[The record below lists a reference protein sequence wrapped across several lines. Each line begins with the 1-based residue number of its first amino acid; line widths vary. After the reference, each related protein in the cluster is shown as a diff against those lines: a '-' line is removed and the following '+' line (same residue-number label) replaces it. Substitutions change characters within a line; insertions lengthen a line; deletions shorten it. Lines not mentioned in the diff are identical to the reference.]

1 MVSSDNYEILF
12 SLPKQ
17 KLLLIL
23 DFEQYLVIIANKNK
37 KNEIGQSCLTPHSI
51 SNILDVL
58 KINNN

>member
-17 KLLLIL
+17 KFLLIL

-37 KNEIGQSCLTPHSI
+37 KIEIGQPCLTPHSI
-51 SNILDVL
+51 SNILESI
-58 KINNN
+58 KNNTN